1 MMKKTFPWSQQTVLP
16 YIKKCNFGNKK
27 AMISF
32 KMEIIVPEKI

>member
-1 MMKKTFPWSQQTVLP
+1 MTKKTFPWSQQTVLP
-16 YIKKCNFGNKK
+16 LYQKCNFDNKK

>member
-1 MMKKTFPWSQQTVLP
+1 MTKKTFPWSQQTVLP
-16 YIKKCNFGNKK
+16 YIKNVILVIKK

>member
-1 MMKKTFPWSQQTVLP
+1 MTKKTFLWSQQSFTI
-16 YIKKCNFGNKK
+16 YQKCNFGNKK